1 MVAPPVMTQV
11 DAPTPTR
18 AVLLDP
24 LSIERLLRERRRT
37 GAHARDEVWEGVLH
51 VVPGPSVEHQNV
63 LLELASILRQAVA
76 HPSGGLAI
84 QELNTADPVRELGDF
99 RIPDVVVLLPGSI
112 PLLKRGLFVAGG
124 PDLVVEV
131 RSPGDETDE
140 KVPFYGRIGVRELL
154 VVDAE
159 TKRVELLRHDGRML
173 SRVEATPVE
182 SEVVRL
188 RFETVERGGRPSLLV
203 TARDGRTWEVRPLP
217 LPRGE

>member
-1 MVAPPVMTQV
+1 
-11 DAPTPTR
+11 
-18 AVLLDP
+18 
-24 LSIERLLRERRRT
+24 LRERRRT

-51 VVPGPSVEHQNV
+51 VVPGPSVEHQR
-63 LLELASILRQAVA
+63 LQFELQSILRQAVRD
-76 HPSGGLAI
+76 PDGGVVCG
-84 QELNTADPVRELGDF
+84 ELNTADPVRELGDF

-131 RSPGDETDE
+131 RSPGDETFE
-140 KVPFYGRIGVRELL
+140 KIPFYGRIGVRELL

-159 TKRVELLRHDGRML
+159 TKGVELFRHDGRML
-173 SRVEATPVE
+173 ARVEATPVE

-188 RFETVERGGRPSLLV
+188 RFETVEHGGRPALLV
-203 TARDGRTWEVRPLP
+203 TGRDGRTWEVRPLP